1 MLWKNFDGTFPAGR
15 QTPENRPAAHLS
27 RRARGLE
34 TLPPGGYTKK
44 CHTLL
49 CRSLES
55 EKRMNS
61 VRETAVGI
69 FVLLGL
75 ICVAYLAI
83 KLGRMEFFA
92 NQGFELSARFDS
104 ASGLRVGADVEL
116 AGVPVGRV
124 VAISLDPDPLR
135 TQAVVHL
142 RLDKNLHLSDDSI
155 ASIKT
160 SGLIGDK
167 YVSLSRGGSE
177 KMLPPGGTITETE
190 SPVDLETLI
199 GKYAFGGV

>member
-1 MLWKNFDGTFPAGR
+1 
-15 QTPENRPAAHLS
+15 
-27 RRARGLE
+27 
-34 TLPPGGYTKK
+34 
-44 CHTLL
+44 
-49 CRSLES
+49 
-55 EKRMNS
+55 MNS

-124 VAISLDPDPLR
+124 VAISGLDRSPAHP
-135 TQAVVHL
+135 
-142 RLDKNLHLSDDSI
+142 
-155 ASIKT
+155 
-160 SGLIGDK
+160 G
-167 YVSLSRGGSE
+167 RGPSAPWT
-177 KMLPPGGTITETE
+177 KICIFPTTALLP
-190 SPVDLETLI
+190 
-199 GKYAFGGV
+199 Y

>member
-1 MLWKNFDGTFPAGR
+1 
-15 QTPENRPAAHLS
+15 
-27 RRARGLE
+27 
-34 TLPPGGYTKK
+34 
-44 CHTLL
+44 
-49 CRSLES
+49 
-55 EKRMNS
+55 MNS

-92 NQGFELSARFDS
+92 NQGFSSFPPALIP

-177 KMLPPGGTITETE
+177 KTIPPGGTITETE

>member
-1 MLWKNFDGTFPAGR
+1 
-15 QTPENRPAAHLS
+15 
-27 RRARGLE
+27 
-34 TLPPGGYTKK
+34 
-44 CHTLL
+44 
-49 CRSLES
+49 
-55 EKRMNS
+55 MNS
-61 VRETAVGI
+61 IRETAVGI

-75 ICVAYLAI
+75 ICVAYMTI
-83 KLGRMEFFA
+83 KLGRMEFFSD
-92 NQGFELSARFDS
+92 QGFELSARFDS

-124 VAISLDPDPLR
+124 VGISLDPDPLR
-135 TQAVVHL
+135 TQAVVRL
-142 RLDKNLHLSDDSI
+142 RLDTNLYLSDDSM

-177 KMLPPGGTITETE
+177 TILAPGGVITETE
-190 SPVDLETLI
+190 SSVDLGSLL

>member
-1 MLWKNFDGTFPAGR
+1 
-15 QTPENRPAAHLS
+15 
-27 RRARGLE
+27 
-34 TLPPGGYTKK
+34 
-44 CHTLL
+44 
-49 CRSLES
+49 
-55 EKRMNS
+55 MNS

-124 VAISLDPDPLR
+124 VQWSICAWTKTCIFPTTASLPLKP
-135 TQAVVHL
+135 A
-142 RLDKNLHLSDDSI
+142 
-155 ASIKT
+155 A
-160 SGLIGDK
+160 
-167 YVSLSRGGSE
+167 
-177 KMLPPGGTITETE
+177 
-190 SPVDLETLI
+190 
-199 GKYAFGGV
+199 